1 MPVRGLVGYR
11 GGMDEDDLD
20 LRLDDLALRR
30 ATDADAPA
38 IQATLAADP
47 STWALL
53 EGAPLRADEAQY
65 VLADRPPGVPP
76 ERKAVYVADD
86 ACVLDLL
93 RGFPDPDIWYLG
105 LIFLTPARRGAGLGT
120 RVIQALAREVRARGG
135 AALRLAVVVENVAA
149 RRLYDRLG
157 FMHVA
162 RRTRPTASGSHEV
175 DVMELDLRRMS

>member
-1 MPVRGLVGYR
+1 M
-11 GGMDEDDLD
+11 
-20 LRLDDLALRR
+20 
-30 ATDADAPA
+30 
-38 IQATLAADP
+38 
-47 STWALL
+47 
-53 EGAPLRADEAQY
+53 
-65 VLADRPPGVPP
+65 
-76 ERKAVYVADD
+76 
-86 ACVLDLL
+86 
-93 RGFPDPDIWYLG
+93 RGFPDPEIWYLG

>member
-1 MPVRGLVGYR
+1 MAGP
-11 GGMDEDDLD
+11 DEDDLD
-20 LRLDDLALRR
+20 LHLEDLALRR
-30 ATDADAPA
+30 ATLADAPA

-47 STWALL
+47 TTWALL
-53 EGAPLRADEAQY
+53 EGGPLRPDEALY
-65 VLADRPPGVPP
+65 VLADRPPDVPP
-76 ERKAVYVADD
+76 ERKSVYVADG

-93 RGFPDPDIWYLG
+93 KRYPDPDTWYLG

-120 RVIQALAREVRARGG
+120 RVIGALARELRARGV

-157 FMHVA
+157 FSHVA

-175 DVMELDLRRMS
+175 DVMELDLRRMA